1 MPIGRR
7 QCRAAIGSAIAAPH
21 RRKPN
26 SRCGGQ
32 NSMRL
37 GPMASQRG
45 AETVCAHLGL
55 RRPAMRAGDS
65 DVARPRLIHGEGN
78 LQWFSGIGE
87 DTKVGGGP
95 W

>member
-7 QCRAAIGSAIAAPH
+7 QCRAAIGGAIAAPH

-55 RRPAMRAGDS
+55 RRPTMRAGDS